1 MSSILPLSLL
11 AGVACIVILRFFYT
25 CPFRERHQHSNSG
38 RSRSQ
43 WWQWIECMSLLGKIG
58 ATDIETLA
66 KKSQFRVFPASHSPG
81 VLNKMLDEMAGSLLF
96 Q

>member
-1 MSSILPLSLL
+1 
-11 AGVACIVILRFFYT
+11 
-25 CPFRERHQHSNSG
+25 
-38 RSRSQ
+38 
-43 WWQWIECMSLLGKIG
+43 MSLLGKIG